1 MNLASLLILALVL
14 AAAVAALLGLR
25 RRGKRGASACAGCSF
40 REECAGLS
48 GKAPRP
54 DCQKK

>member
-25 RRGKRGASACAGCSF
+25 RRRKRGASACAGCSF

-48 GKAPRP
+48 NSVPAKREPS
-54 DCQKK
+54 